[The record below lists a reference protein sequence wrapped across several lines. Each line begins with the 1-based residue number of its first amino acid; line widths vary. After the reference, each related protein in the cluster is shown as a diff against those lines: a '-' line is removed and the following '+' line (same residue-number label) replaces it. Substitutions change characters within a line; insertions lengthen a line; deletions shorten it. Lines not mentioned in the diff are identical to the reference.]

1 MTALLCVMFHIQRV
15 PPLRCQRRSTV
26 HADNESHHCK
36 RVEMVPPN
44 NRSIAAVDAMQGG
57 KV

>member
-1 MTALLCVMFHIQRV
+1 
-15 PPLRCQRRSTV
+15 LRCQRRSTV
-26 HADNESHHCK
+26 LADNESHHCK

-44 NRSIAAVDAMQGG
+44 DPSIATRDAMQGG